1 MSAQQMWEARTSGP
15 KRAEAPASGQAVG
28 ASENAQSETVHI
40 PKNTL
45 VEHSKDSTGAR
56 PTGSGI
62 RTLPRRVN
70 PNDGRF
76 IRAVVAGTAVAGLVA
91 FSISFAALYEVAAW
105 LGLPPFMHWAVPVFI
120 DLAIL
125 VYAGS
130 VLVHES
136 RGESARASWWALG
149 AFTGLSMIA
158 NGAHAWS
165 AENASVWQSV
175 VGALIAV
182 MVPVAVFVATDQLA
196 RVAVENPDSRRAER
210 ASQVSEEA
218 EQLKA
223 QAELDRQRA
232 ELEAEL
238 AASRW
243 QIEAQRREAEREA
256 EVAEARHRQ
265 ELERMER
272 QAKLETEHEARE
284 VPQAVVEESQ
294 VAQGIEVVETVASS
308 EPVVAETKTV
318 EKASGADITAWI
330 VARAQEGQVPSA
342 AEVAEKFGCS
352 ERTGRRRLA
361 DAREAHAE
369 AFGTEEEQA

>member
-1 MSAQQMWEARTSGP
+1 MTAQQMWEARTSGP

-62 RTLPRRVN
+62 RALPRRVN

-232 ELEAEL
+232 VLEAEL
-238 AASRW
+238 AASRR
-243 QIEAQRREAEREA
+243 QIETERED
-256 EVAEARHRQ
+256 
-265 ELERMER
+265 
-272 QAKLETEHEARE
+272 RE
-284 VPQAVVEESQ
+284 VQQAVVEESQ
-294 VAQGIEVVETVASS
+294 VAQGVEVVEAVASS

-330 VARAQEGQVPSA
+330 VARAQERQVPSA

-361 DAREAHAE
+361 DARETHAE
-369 AFGTEEEQA
+369 AFGTGEEQA

>member
-1 MSAQQMWEARTSGP
+1 MSAQQMWEARTFGP
-15 KRAEAPASGQAVG
+15 KRAEAPSSGQAVG

-62 RTLPRRVN
+62 RALPRRVN

-272 QAKLETEHEARE
+272 QA
-284 VPQAVVEESQ
+284 
-294 VAQGIEVVETVASS
+294 
-308 EPVVAETKTV
+308 
-318 EKASGADITAWI
+318 
-330 VARAQEGQVPSA
+330 
-342 AEVAEKFGCS
+342 
-352 ERTGRRRLA
+352 
-361 DAREAHAE
+361 
-369 AFGTEEEQA
+369 

>member
-1 MSAQQMWEARTSGP
+1 M
-15 KRAEAPASGQAVG
+15 
-28 ASENAQSETVHI
+28 HI

-45 VEHSKDSTGAR
+45 VEHSKGSTGTW
-56 PTGSGI
+56 PTGGGI
-62 RTLPRRVN
+62 RSLPRRVN

-149 AFTGLSMIA
+149 AFTGLSMVA

-165 AENASVWQSV
+165 AESGSVWQSL
-175 VGALIAV
+175 VGVLIAV

-210 ASQVSEEA
+210 VSQASEEVERLRA
-218 EQLKA
+218 R
-223 QAELDRQRA
+223 AELERQRA

-238 AASRW
+238 AASRR
-243 QIEAQRREAEREA
+243 QIEIERREAERET
-256 EVAEARHRQ
+256 EMAEARHRR
-265 ELERMER
+265 ELEHMER
-272 QAKLETEHEARE
+272 QAELETEREARE
-284 VPQAVVEESQ
+284 VQRAVVEESR
-294 VAQGIEVVETVASS
+294 VAEGVEVVEAVASS
-308 EPVVAETKTV
+308 APVVAEAKTV

-330 VARAQEGQVPSA
+330 VARAQAGQVPSA
-342 AEVAEKFGCS
+342 AEVAEEFGCS

-361 DAREAHAE
+361 DARETHAE

>member
-15 KRAEAPASGQAVG
+15 KRAEAPSSGQAVG

-62 RTLPRRVN
+62 RSLPRRVN

-238 AASRW
+238 AASRR

-272 QAKLETEHEARE
+272 QAEREDRE
-284 VPQAVVEESQ
+284 VQQAVVEEPQ
-294 VAQGIEVVETVASS
+294 VAQGVEVVEAVASS
-308 EPVVAETKTV
+308 EPVAAETKTV

-330 VARAQEGQVPSA
+330 VSRAQEGQVPSA

-361 DAREAHAE
+361 DARETHAE
-369 AFGTEEEQA
+369 AFGTEEKQA

>member
-1 MSAQQMWEARTSGP
+1 
-15 KRAEAPASGQAVG
+15 
-28 ASENAQSETVHI
+28 
-40 PKNTL
+40 
-45 VEHSKDSTGAR
+45 
-56 PTGSGI
+56 
-62 RTLPRRVN
+62 
-70 PNDGRF
+70 
-76 IRAVVAGTAVAGLVA
+76 
-91 FSISFAALYEVAAW
+91 
-105 LGLPPFMHWAVPVFI
+105 
-120 DLAIL
+120 
-125 VYAGS
+125 
-130 VLVHES
+130 
-136 RGESARASWWALG
+136 
-149 AFTGLSMIA
+149 
-158 NGAHAWS
+158 
-165 AENASVWQSV
+165 
-175 VGALIAV
+175 
-182 MVPVAVFVATDQLA
+182 
-196 RVAVENPDSRRAER
+196 
-210 ASQVSEEA
+210 
-218 EQLKA
+218 
-223 QAELDRQRA
+223 AELDRQRA

-272 QAKLETEHEARE
+272 QAKLETEREARA

-308 EPVVAETKTV
+308 EPVAAETKTV

-369 AFGTEEEQA
+369 AFGT